1 VQSLSLEPTE
11 HEIALKD
18 VRRSDEH
25 GVLIAVPGP
34 RERQYRPLFS
44 RKGVAGGG
52 HSLSLF
58 NERFI
63 EARQLRGRH
72 ETCHDFN
79 LAFINP
85 VPRQCRH
92 RPVGWL
98 LGAVM
103 GAAITAVATLA
114 GWGLVAL
121 VTAGVT
127 AGLFAAVVKKW
138 RDEWQFETRHG
149 EVPVFRVTVYR
160 REREALLKLVKALS
174 RRCEHAWQQLPQGK
188 VRLAA
193 EMAEH
198 RRLHMAGAIDE
209 SQYRYAKQRIFR
221 QY

>member
-1 VQSLSLEPTE
+1 MSMAYSL
-11 HEIALKD
+11 
-18 VRRSDEH
+18 RC
-25 GVLIAVPGP
+25 PGLASASTA
-34 RERQYRPLFS
+34 RFS
-44 RKGVAGGG
+44 AAKGLPGDG

-58 NERFI
+58 NERFL

-127 AGLFAAVVKKW
+127 AGLFAAVVTNGSSKPAMA
-138 RDEWQFETRHG
+138 RCRCF
-149 EVPVFRVTVYR
+149 VSPYIAVS
-160 REREALLKLVKALS
+160 VKP
-174 RRCEHAWQQLPQGK
+174 C
-188 VRLAA
+188 
-193 EMAEH
+193 
-198 RRLHMAGAIDE
+198 
-209 SQYRYAKQRIFR
+209 
-221 QY
+221 

>member
-1 VQSLSLEPTE
+1 MQSLSLEPTE
-11 HEIALKD
+11 QEIALKD
-18 VRRSDEH
+18 VRRTDEH

-58 NERFI
+58 NERFL

-72 ETCHDFN
+72 ETCHDYN

-98 LGAVM
+98 LVAVT
-103 GAAITAVATLA
+103 GAAITAVATMA
-114 GWGLVAL
+114 DWGLVAL
-121 VTAGVT
+121 VTASVT
-127 AGLFAAVVKKW
+127 AGLF
-138 RDEWQFETRHG
+138 G
-149 EVPVFRVTVYR
+149 VTVYR